1 MFKIKGYLKKFWYLI
16 LACICL
22 LFVQAQTELTLPD
35 YMSDIVSVGI
45 QAGGFASPVSDVLTE
60 ETYQHLLLFVDQKD
74 QKTVKKD
81 YKKVSKVNQD
91 IIDTFPKAKGKTVY
105 QLKDLS
111 SDEES
116 ELEDILMKPMLIIT
130 SLDSMDTSSKEYQEK
145 FGQLPPNMSVYDAM
159 DYLGLLSN
167 LPDKIRKERIASL
180 LEQVNLKEN
189 MRTKIKA
196 LSGGMKQRLG
206 IAQALLHDPQI
217 LIVDEPTAGLDPEE
231 RIRFRNML
239 SEFAEDRIVILST
252 HISSDV
258 ETSCEN
264 IGVLDNGKMIWNG
277 AAEELIKQAEGK
289 VYLISAEKKQD
300 KIIREKYTV
309 LNIIASGSGTQYRVL
324 SETLPEEKHILQA
337 PTLEDGYMYLL
348 SQTDGGINNEIISKR
363 M

>member
-1 MFKIKGYLKKFWYLI
+1 MEIVIKNLSKNYGRKAALKNVSVTIHSGMYGLLGRNGAGKTSLMRILATLSVPSGGEVSMNGISIKETGKIREIIGYLPQNFSFYR
-16 LACICL
+16 
-22 LFVQAQTELTLPD
+22 
-35 YMSDIVSVGI
+35 
-45 QAGGFASPVSDVLTE
+45 
-60 ETYQHLLLFVDQKD
+60 
-74 QKTVKKD
+74 
-81 YKKVSKVNQD
+81 
-91 IIDTFPKAKGKTVY
+91 
-105 QLKDLS
+105 
-111 SDEES
+111 
-116 ELEDILMKPMLIIT
+116 
-130 SLDSMDTSSKEYQEK
+130 
-145 FGQLPPNMSVYDAM
+145 NMSVYDAM

-167 LPDKIRKERIASL
+167 LPDKIRKERIVSL

-196 LSGGMKQRLG
+196 LSGGMRQRLG

-231 RIRFRNML
+231 RIRFRNLL

-258 ETSCEN
+258 EASCEN

-277 AAEELIKQAEGK
+277 ATEELVKQAEGK
-289 VYLISAEKKQD
+289 VYLISAGKKQD

-324 SETLPEEKHILQA
+324 SETLPEEKHILQD

>member
-1 MFKIKGYLKKFWYLI
+1 MEIVIKNLSKNYGRKAALKNVSVTIHSGMYGLLGRNGAGKTSLMRILATLSVPSGGEVSMNGIPINETGKIREIVGYLSQNFSFYR
-16 LACICL
+16 
-22 LFVQAQTELTLPD
+22 
-35 YMSDIVSVGI
+35 
-45 QAGGFASPVSDVLTE
+45 
-60 ETYQHLLLFVDQKD
+60 
-74 QKTVKKD
+74 
-81 YKKVSKVNQD
+81 
-91 IIDTFPKAKGKTVY
+91 
-105 QLKDLS
+105 
-111 SDEES
+111 
-116 ELEDILMKPMLIIT
+116 
-130 SLDSMDTSSKEYQEK
+130 
-145 FGQLPPNMSVYDAM
+145 NMSVYDAM

-239 SEFAEDRIVILST
+239 SEFAEDKIVILST

-348 SQTDGGINNEIISKR
+348 SQTDGGLNNEIISKR

>member
-1 MFKIKGYLKKFWYLI
+1 MEIVIKNLSKNYGRKAALKNVSVTIHSGMYGLLGRNGAGKTSLMRILATLSVPSGGEVSMNGIPINETGKIREIVGYLSQNFSFYR
-16 LACICL
+16 
-22 LFVQAQTELTLPD
+22 
-35 YMSDIVSVGI
+35 
-45 QAGGFASPVSDVLTE
+45 
-60 ETYQHLLLFVDQKD
+60 
-74 QKTVKKD
+74 
-81 YKKVSKVNQD
+81 
-91 IIDTFPKAKGKTVY
+91 
-105 QLKDLS
+105 
-111 SDEES
+111 
-116 ELEDILMKPMLIIT
+116 
-130 SLDSMDTSSKEYQEK
+130 
-145 FGQLPPNMSVYDAM
+145 NMSVYDAM
-159 DYLGLLSN
+159 DYLGLLLN

>member
-1 MFKIKGYLKKFWYLI
+1 MEIVIKNLSKNYGRKAALKNVSVTIHSGMYGLLGRNGAGKTSLMRILATLSVPSGGEVSMNGIPINETGKIREIVGYLSQNFSFYR
-16 LACICL
+16 
-22 LFVQAQTELTLPD
+22 
-35 YMSDIVSVGI
+35 
-45 QAGGFASPVSDVLTE
+45 
-60 ETYQHLLLFVDQKD
+60 
-74 QKTVKKD
+74 
-81 YKKVSKVNQD
+81 
-91 IIDTFPKAKGKTVY
+91 
-105 QLKDLS
+105 
-111 SDEES
+111 
-116 ELEDILMKPMLIIT
+116 
-130 SLDSMDTSSKEYQEK
+130 
-145 FGQLPPNMSVYDAM
+145 NMSVYDAM

-277 AAEELIKQAEGK
+277 ATEELVKQAEGK
-289 VYLISAEKKQD
+289 VYLISTEKKQD

-348 SQTDGGINNEIISKR
+348 SQTDGGINNVIISKR

>member
-1 MFKIKGYLKKFWYLI
+1 MEIVIKNLSKNYGRKAALKNVSVTIHSGMYGLLGRNGAGKTSLMRILATLSVPSGGEVSMNGIPINETGKIREIVGYLSQNFSFYR
-16 LACICL
+16 
-22 LFVQAQTELTLPD
+22 
-35 YMSDIVSVGI
+35 
-45 QAGGFASPVSDVLTE
+45 
-60 ETYQHLLLFVDQKD
+60 
-74 QKTVKKD
+74 
-81 YKKVSKVNQD
+81 
-91 IIDTFPKAKGKTVY
+91 
-105 QLKDLS
+105 
-111 SDEES
+111 
-116 ELEDILMKPMLIIT
+116 
-130 SLDSMDTSSKEYQEK
+130 
-145 FGQLPPNMSVYDAM
+145 NMSVYDAM

-337 PTLEDGYMYLL
+337 PTLEDGCMYLL

>member
-1 MFKIKGYLKKFWYLI
+1 MEIVIKNLSKNYGRKAALKNVSVTIHSGMYGLLGRNGAGKTSLMRILATLSVPSGGEVSMNGISIKETGKIREIIGYLPQNFSFYR
-16 LACICL
+16 
-22 LFVQAQTELTLPD
+22 
-35 YMSDIVSVGI
+35 
-45 QAGGFASPVSDVLTE
+45 
-60 ETYQHLLLFVDQKD
+60 
-74 QKTVKKD
+74 
-81 YKKVSKVNQD
+81 
-91 IIDTFPKAKGKTVY
+91 
-105 QLKDLS
+105 
-111 SDEES
+111 
-116 ELEDILMKPMLIIT
+116 
-130 SLDSMDTSSKEYQEK
+130 
-145 FGQLPPNMSVYDAM
+145 NMSVYDAM

-180 LEQVNLKEN
+180 LEWVNLKEN
-189 MRTKIKA
+189 VRTKIKA

-258 ETSCEN
+258 EASCEN

-277 AAEELIKQAEGK
+277 ATEELVKQAEGK
-289 VYLISAEKKQD
+289 VYLISAGKKQD

>member
-1 MFKIKGYLKKFWYLI
+1 MEIVINNLSKNYGKKSALENVSVTIHSGMYGLLGRNGAGKTSLMRILATLSVPSGGEVSMNGIPINETGKIREIVGYLSQNFSFYR
-16 LACICL
+16 
-22 LFVQAQTELTLPD
+22 
-35 YMSDIVSVGI
+35 
-45 QAGGFASPVSDVLTE
+45 
-60 ETYQHLLLFVDQKD
+60 
-74 QKTVKKD
+74 
-81 YKKVSKVNQD
+81 
-91 IIDTFPKAKGKTVY
+91 
-105 QLKDLS
+105 
-111 SDEES
+111 
-116 ELEDILMKPMLIIT
+116 
-130 SLDSMDTSSKEYQEK
+130 
-145 FGQLPPNMSVYDAM
+145 NMSVYDAM

-277 AAEELIKQAEGK
+277 ATEELVKQAEGK
-289 VYLISAEKKQD
+289 VYLISTEKKQD

>member
-1 MFKIKGYLKKFWYLI
+1 MEIVIKNLSKNYGRKAAFKNVSVTIHSGMYGLLGRNGAGKTSLMRILATLSVPSGGEVSMNGISIKETGKIREIIGYLPQNFSFYR
-16 LACICL
+16 
-22 LFVQAQTELTLPD
+22 
-35 YMSDIVSVGI
+35 
-45 QAGGFASPVSDVLTE
+45 
-60 ETYQHLLLFVDQKD
+60 
-74 QKTVKKD
+74 
-81 YKKVSKVNQD
+81 
-91 IIDTFPKAKGKTVY
+91 
-105 QLKDLS
+105 
-111 SDEES
+111 
-116 ELEDILMKPMLIIT
+116 
-130 SLDSMDTSSKEYQEK
+130 
-145 FGQLPPNMSVYDAM
+145 NMSVYDAM

-167 LPDKIRKERIASL
+167 LPDKIRKERIVSL
-180 LEQVNLKEN
+180 LERVNLKEN

-196 LSGGMKQRLG
+196 LSGGMRQRLG
-206 IAQALLHDPQI
+206 IAQALLHGPQI

-231 RIRFRNML
+231 RIRFRNLL

-258 ETSCEN
+258 EASCEN

-277 AAEELIKQAEGK
+277 ATEELVKQAEGK
-289 VYLISAEKKQD
+289 VYLISAGKKQD

-324 SETLPEEKHILQA
+324 SETLPEEKHILQD

>member
-1 MFKIKGYLKKFWYLI
+1 MEIVIKNLSKNYGRKAALKNVSVTIHSGMYGLLGRNGAGKTSLMRILATLSVPSGGEVSMNGISIKETGKIWEIIGYLPQNFSFYR
-16 LACICL
+16 
-22 LFVQAQTELTLPD
+22 
-35 YMSDIVSVGI
+35 
-45 QAGGFASPVSDVLTE
+45 
-60 ETYQHLLLFVDQKD
+60 
-74 QKTVKKD
+74 
-81 YKKVSKVNQD
+81 
-91 IIDTFPKAKGKTVY
+91 
-105 QLKDLS
+105 
-111 SDEES
+111 
-116 ELEDILMKPMLIIT
+116 
-130 SLDSMDTSSKEYQEK
+130 
-145 FGQLPPNMSVYDAM
+145 NMSVYDAM

-167 LPDKIRKERIASL
+167 LPDKIRKERIVSL
-180 LEQVNLKEN
+180 LEWVNLKEN

-196 LSGGMKQRLG
+196 LSGGMRQRLG

-231 RIRFRNML
+231 RIRFRNLL

-258 ETSCEN
+258 EASCEN

-277 AAEELIKQAEGK
+277 ATEELVKQAEGK
-289 VYLISAEKKQD
+289 VYLISAGKKQD

-324 SETLPEEKHILQA
+324 SETLPEEKHILQD

>member
-1 MFKIKGYLKKFWYLI
+1 MEIVINNLSKNYGKKSALENVSVTIHSGMYGLLGRNGAGKTSLMRILATLSVPSGGEVSMNGIPINETGKIREIVGYLSQNFSFYR
-16 LACICL
+16 
-22 LFVQAQTELTLPD
+22 
-35 YMSDIVSVGI
+35 
-45 QAGGFASPVSDVLTE
+45 
-60 ETYQHLLLFVDQKD
+60 
-74 QKTVKKD
+74 
-81 YKKVSKVNQD
+81 
-91 IIDTFPKAKGKTVY
+91 
-105 QLKDLS
+105 
-111 SDEES
+111 
-116 ELEDILMKPMLIIT
+116 
-130 SLDSMDTSSKEYQEK
+130 
-145 FGQLPPNMSVYDAM
+145 NMSVYDAM

-277 AAEELIKQAEGK
+277 AAEELVKQAEGK

-337 PTLEDGYMYLL
+337 PTVEDGYMYLL

>member
-1 MFKIKGYLKKFWYLI
+1 MEIVIKNLSKNYGRKTALKNVSVTIHSGMYGLLGRNGAGKTSLMRILATLSVPSGGEVSMNGISIKETGKIREIIGYLPQNFSFYR
-16 LACICL
+16 
-22 LFVQAQTELTLPD
+22 
-35 YMSDIVSVGI
+35 
-45 QAGGFASPVSDVLTE
+45 
-60 ETYQHLLLFVDQKD
+60 
-74 QKTVKKD
+74 
-81 YKKVSKVNQD
+81 
-91 IIDTFPKAKGKTVY
+91 
-105 QLKDLS
+105 
-111 SDEES
+111 
-116 ELEDILMKPMLIIT
+116 
-130 SLDSMDTSSKEYQEK
+130 
-145 FGQLPPNMSVYDAM
+145 NMSVYDAM

-180 LEQVNLKEN
+180 LEWVNLKEN
-189 MRTKIKA
+189 VRTKIKA

-231 RIRFRNML
+231 RIRFRNLL

-258 ETSCEN
+258 EASCEN

-277 AAEELIKQAEGK
+277 ATEELVKQAEGK
-289 VYLISAEKKQD
+289 VYLISAGKKQD

-324 SETLPEEKHILQA
+324 SETLPEEKHILQD

>member
-1 MFKIKGYLKKFWYLI
+1 MVIVIKNLSKNYGRKAALKNVSVTIHSGMYGLLGRNGAGKTSLMRILATLSVPSGGEVSMNGIPINETGKIREIVGYLSQNFSFYR
-16 LACICL
+16 
-22 LFVQAQTELTLPD
+22 
-35 YMSDIVSVGI
+35 
-45 QAGGFASPVSDVLTE
+45 
-60 ETYQHLLLFVDQKD
+60 
-74 QKTVKKD
+74 
-81 YKKVSKVNQD
+81 
-91 IIDTFPKAKGKTVY
+91 
-105 QLKDLS
+105 
-111 SDEES
+111 
-116 ELEDILMKPMLIIT
+116 
-130 SLDSMDTSSKEYQEK
+130 
-145 FGQLPPNMSVYDAM
+145 NMSVYDAM

-277 AAEELIKQAEGK
+277 AAEELVKQAEGK

>member
-1 MFKIKGYLKKFWYLI
+1 MEIVINNLSKNYGKKSALKNVSVTIHSGMYGLLGRNGAGKTSLMRILATLSVPSGGEVSMNGIPINETGKIREIVGYLSQNFSFYR
-16 LACICL
+16 
-22 LFVQAQTELTLPD
+22 
-35 YMSDIVSVGI
+35 
-45 QAGGFASPVSDVLTE
+45 
-60 ETYQHLLLFVDQKD
+60 
-74 QKTVKKD
+74 
-81 YKKVSKVNQD
+81 
-91 IIDTFPKAKGKTVY
+91 
-105 QLKDLS
+105 
-111 SDEES
+111 
-116 ELEDILMKPMLIIT
+116 
-130 SLDSMDTSSKEYQEK
+130 
-145 FGQLPPNMSVYDAM
+145 NMSVYDAM

-258 ETSCEN
+258 EISCEN

-277 AAEELIKQAEGK
+277 AAEELVKQAEGK

>member
-1 MFKIKGYLKKFWYLI
+1 MEIVIKNLSKNYGRKAALKNVSVTIHSGMYGLLGRNGAGKTSLMRILATLSVPLGGEVSMNGISIKETGKIREIIGYLPQNFSFYR
-16 LACICL
+16 
-22 LFVQAQTELTLPD
+22 
-35 YMSDIVSVGI
+35 
-45 QAGGFASPVSDVLTE
+45 
-60 ETYQHLLLFVDQKD
+60 
-74 QKTVKKD
+74 
-81 YKKVSKVNQD
+81 
-91 IIDTFPKAKGKTVY
+91 
-105 QLKDLS
+105 
-111 SDEES
+111 
-116 ELEDILMKPMLIIT
+116 
-130 SLDSMDTSSKEYQEK
+130 
-145 FGQLPPNMSVYDAM
+145 NMSVYDAM

-167 LPDKIRKERIASL
+167 LPDKIRKERIVSL
-180 LEQVNLKEN
+180 LERVNLKEN

-196 LSGGMKQRLG
+196 LSGGMRQRLG

-231 RIRFRNML
+231 RIRFRNLL

-258 ETSCEN
+258 EASCEN

-277 AAEELIKQAEGK
+277 ATEELVKQAEGK
-289 VYLISAEKKQD
+289 VYLISAGKKQD

-324 SETLPEEKHILQA
+324 SETLPEEKHILQD

>member
-1 MFKIKGYLKKFWYLI
+1 MEIVIKNLSKNYGRKAALKNVSVTIHSGMYGLLGRNGAGKTSLMRILATLSVPSGGEVSMNGIPINETGKIREIVGYLSQNFSFYR
-16 LACICL
+16 
-22 LFVQAQTELTLPD
+22 
-35 YMSDIVSVGI
+35 
-45 QAGGFASPVSDVLTE
+45 
-60 ETYQHLLLFVDQKD
+60 
-74 QKTVKKD
+74 
-81 YKKVSKVNQD
+81 
-91 IIDTFPKAKGKTVY
+91 
-105 QLKDLS
+105 
-111 SDEES
+111 
-116 ELEDILMKPMLIIT
+116 
-130 SLDSMDTSSKEYQEK
+130 
-145 FGQLPPNMSVYDAM
+145 NMSVYDAM

-348 SQTDGGINNEIISKR
+348 RQTDGGINNEIISKR

>member
-1 MFKIKGYLKKFWYLI
+1 MEIVIKNLSKNYGRKAALKNVSVTIHSGMYGLLGRNGAGKTSLMRILATLSVPSGGEVSMNGIPINETGKIREIVGYLSQNFSFYR
-16 LACICL
+16 
-22 LFVQAQTELTLPD
+22 
-35 YMSDIVSVGI
+35 
-45 QAGGFASPVSDVLTE
+45 
-60 ETYQHLLLFVDQKD
+60 
-74 QKTVKKD
+74 
-81 YKKVSKVNQD
+81 
-91 IIDTFPKAKGKTVY
+91 
-105 QLKDLS
+105 
-111 SDEES
+111 
-116 ELEDILMKPMLIIT
+116 
-130 SLDSMDTSSKEYQEK
+130 
-145 FGQLPPNMSVYDAM
+145 NMSVYDAM

-167 LPDKIRKERIASL
+167 LPDKIRKERIALL

-189 MRTKIKA
+189 MRTKIKD

-277 AAEELIKQAEGK
+277 ATEELVKQAEGK
-289 VYLISAEKKQD
+289 VYLISTEKKQD

>member
-1 MFKIKGYLKKFWYLI
+1 MEIVIKNLSKNYGRKAALKNVSVTIHSGMYGLLGRNGAGKTSLMRILATLSVPSGGEVSMNGISIKETGKIREIIGYL
-16 LACICL
+16 
-22 LFVQAQTELTLPD
+22 P
-35 YMSDIVSVGI
+35 
-45 QAGGFASPVSDVLTE
+45 
-60 ETYQHLLLFVDQKD
+60 
-74 QKTVKKD
+74 
-81 YKKVSKVNQD
+81 QD
-91 IIDTFPKAKGKTVY
+91 FSFY
-105 QLKDLS
+105 R
-111 SDEES
+111 
-116 ELEDILMKPMLIIT
+116 
-130 SLDSMDTSSKEYQEK
+130 
-145 FGQLPPNMSVYDAM
+145 NMSVYDAM

-167 LPDKIRKERIASL
+167 LPDKIRKERIVSL

-196 LSGGMKQRLG
+196 LSGGMRQRLG
-206 IAQALLHDPQI
+206 IAQALLHGPQI

-231 RIRFRNML
+231 RIRFRNLL

-258 ETSCEN
+258 EASCEN

-277 AAEELIKQAEGK
+277 AMEELVKQAEGK
-289 VYLISAEKKQD
+289 VYLISAGKKQD

-324 SETLPEEKHILQA
+324 SETLPEEKHILQD

>member
-1 MFKIKGYLKKFWYLI
+1 MEIVIKNLSKNYGRKAALKNVSVTIHSGMYGLIGRKGAGKTSLMRILATLSVPSGGEVSMNGISIKETGKIREIIGYLPQNFSFYR
-16 LACICL
+16 
-22 LFVQAQTELTLPD
+22 
-35 YMSDIVSVGI
+35 
-45 QAGGFASPVSDVLTE
+45 
-60 ETYQHLLLFVDQKD
+60 
-74 QKTVKKD
+74 
-81 YKKVSKVNQD
+81 
-91 IIDTFPKAKGKTVY
+91 
-105 QLKDLS
+105 
-111 SDEES
+111 
-116 ELEDILMKPMLIIT
+116 
-130 SLDSMDTSSKEYQEK
+130 
-145 FGQLPPNMSVYDAM
+145 NMSVYDAM

-167 LPDKIRKERIASL
+167 LPDKIRKERIVSL

-196 LSGGMKQRLG
+196 LSGGMRQRLG

-231 RIRFRNML
+231 RIRFRNLL

-258 ETSCEN
+258 EASCEN

-277 AAEELIKQAEGK
+277 ATEELVKQAEGK
-289 VYLISAEKKQD
+289 VYLISAGKKQD

-324 SETLPEEKHILQA
+324 SETLPEEKHILQD

>member
-1 MFKIKGYLKKFWYLI
+1 MEIVIKNLSKNYGRKAALKNVSVTIHSGMYGLLGRNGAGKTSLMRILATLSVPSGGEVSMNGISIKETGKIREIIGYLPQNFSFYR
-16 LACICL
+16 
-22 LFVQAQTELTLPD
+22 
-35 YMSDIVSVGI
+35 
-45 QAGGFASPVSDVLTE
+45 
-60 ETYQHLLLFVDQKD
+60 
-74 QKTVKKD
+74 
-81 YKKVSKVNQD
+81 
-91 IIDTFPKAKGKTVY
+91 
-105 QLKDLS
+105 
-111 SDEES
+111 
-116 ELEDILMKPMLIIT
+116 
-130 SLDSMDTSSKEYQEK
+130 
-145 FGQLPPNMSVYDAM
+145 NMSVYDAM

-167 LPDKIRKERIASL
+167 LPDKIRKERIVSL
-180 LEQVNLKEN
+180 LERVNLKEN

-277 AAEELIKQAEGK
+277 ATEELVKQAEGK
-289 VYLISAEKKQD
+289 VYLISAGKKQD

-324 SETLPEEKHILQA
+324 SETLPEEKHILQD

>member
-1 MFKIKGYLKKFWYLI
+1 MEIVIKNLSKNYGRKAALKNVSVTIHSGMYGLLGRNGAGKTSLMRILATLSVPSGGEVSMSGIPINETGKIREIVGYLSQNFSFYR
-16 LACICL
+16 
-22 LFVQAQTELTLPD
+22 
-35 YMSDIVSVGI
+35 
-45 QAGGFASPVSDVLTE
+45 
-60 ETYQHLLLFVDQKD
+60 
-74 QKTVKKD
+74 
-81 YKKVSKVNQD
+81 
-91 IIDTFPKAKGKTVY
+91 
-105 QLKDLS
+105 
-111 SDEES
+111 
-116 ELEDILMKPMLIIT
+116 
-130 SLDSMDTSSKEYQEK
+130 
-145 FGQLPPNMSVYDAM
+145 NMSVYDAM

>member
-1 MFKIKGYLKKFWYLI
+1 MEIVIKNLSKNYGKKAALKNVSVTIHSGMYGLLGRNGAGKTSLMRILATLSVPSGGEVSMNGISIKETGKIREIIGYL
-16 LACICL
+16 
-22 LFVQAQTELTLPD
+22 
-35 YMSDIVSVGI
+35 S
-45 QAGGFASPVSDVLTE
+45 
-60 ETYQHLLLFVDQKD
+60 
-74 QKTVKKD
+74 
-81 YKKVSKVNQD
+81 QD
-91 IIDTFPKAKGKTVY
+91 FSFY
-105 QLKDLS
+105 R
-111 SDEES
+111 
-116 ELEDILMKPMLIIT
+116 
-130 SLDSMDTSSKEYQEK
+130 
-145 FGQLPPNMSVYDAM
+145 NMSVYDAM

-196 LSGGMKQRLG
+196 LSGGMRQRLG

-258 ETSCEN
+258 EASCEN

-277 AAEELIKQAEGK
+277 AAEELVKQAEGK